1 MVSRRHAEL
10 RLTPA
15 GLVLTNLS
23 GRNYIEILG
32 KSRISPSEVRI
43 LFIGDCLI
51 VGGQQLSISAIE
63 LPTSNLI
70 CANPTCGQR
79 VEHTLRDC
87 PWCGTSLAF
96 AVTRSEAQ

>member
-10 RLTPA
+10 RLTSA

-23 GRNYIEILG
+23 GRNHIELFD
-32 KSRISPSEVRI
+32 KPSLSPSEVRI
-43 LFIGDCLI
+43 LSVGDRLVI
-51 VGGQQLSISAIE
+51 GGQQLSVSAIE
-63 LPTSNLI
+63 LPISHLI
-70 CANPTCGQR
+70 CANPTCGHR

-96 AVTRSEAQ
+96 ALTRGEES